1 PGAYTTMRTADNNW
15 QGQAEGGYGT
25 WWIPDDI
32 AKISLLLNNDAGAI
46 NGAQILHPELLAA
59 TLQRDPEDRGVRI
72 NSRQMYNNAFWA
84 THYTQAQGFDCEF
97 WVTEMQG
104 VSGNVVALFPN
115 GITYYY
121 FSDNR
126 EFTWDAALRE
136 SNKIMPLCEQ

>member
-1 PGAYTTMRTADNNW
+1 MRTADNNW

-32 AKISLLLNNDAGAI
+32 AKISLLLNNNAGII
-46 NGAQILHPELLAA
+46 NGEQILHPELLAA
-59 TLQRDPEDRGVRI
+59 TLQHDPEDRGVRI
-72 NSRQMYNNAFWA
+72 DSRQMYNNAFWA

-136 SNKIMPLCEQ
+136 SNKIMPLCEP